1 MDAISTTT
9 VYAVGAPLIIV
20 AIALEAAVS
29 GWKHTNYY
37 ERSDTW
43 GTIGL
48 LFGNITMASVTQGV
62 VLSFSFY
69 VYQFSLVEINTLMPV
84 WAVWIL
90 TFLMI
95 DFTFYWY
102 HRASHRIRFLWA
114 IHMNHHS
121 SVEMNF
127 SVAFRQ
133 AWFGP
138 LSKIPFFAMLPL
150 VGFDPSITVIA
161 GVCATLWG
169 VVGHTQWV
177 GKLGYLDKVFNTPS
191 THRVH
196 HGINPEYIDKNYGN
210 LFIFWDRMFG
220 TYAEEKAAAVFGLVK
235 NLETNNPIT
244 ITFYTWR
251 EILRDIKQ
259 AQSLGE
265 VLGYCVGPPDWQPSR
280 VKLDR

>member
-1 MDAISTTT
+1 MEMISTTT
-9 VYAVGAPLIIV
+9 IYAVGAPLIII

-48 LFGNITMASVTQGV
+48 LFGNITMAAVTQGV

-69 VYQFSLVEINTLMPV
+69 LYQFRLVEINGLMPV
-84 WAVWIL
+84 WAIWIL

-150 VGFDPSITVIA
+150 VGFDPSITVVA

-210 LFIFWDRMFG
+210 LFIFWDRIFG
-220 TYAEEKAAAVFGLVK
+220 TYAEEKAPAVFGLVK

-244 ITFYTWR
+244 ITFHTWR
-251 EILRDIKQ
+251 KMLKDIKQ
-259 AQSLGE
+259 AQSLLE
-265 VLGYCVGPPDWQPSR
+265 VMGYCVGPPDWQPNR
-280 VKLDR
+280 VK

>member
-1 MDAISTTT
+1 MEMISTTT
-9 VYAVGAPLIIV
+9 IYAVGAPLIII

-29 GWKHTNYY
+29 GWENTNYY

-48 LFGNITMASVTQGV
+48 LFGNITMAAVTQGV

-69 VYQFSLVEINTLMPV
+69 LYQFRLVEINALIPV

-90 TFLMI
+90 TFLTI

-150 VGFDPSITVIA
+150 VGFDPSITVVA

-169 VVGHTQWV
+169 VVGHTQWI

-210 LFIFWDRMFG
+210 LFIIWDRIFG
-220 TYAEEKAAAVFGLVK
+220 TYAEEKAPAVFGLVK

-244 ITFYTWR
+244 ITFHTWR
-251 EILRDIKQ
+251 KMLKDIKQ
-259 AQSLGE
+259 AQSILE
-265 VLGYCVGPPDWQPSR
+265 VMGYCVGPPDWQPNR
-280 VKLDR
+280 VK

>member
-48 LFGNITMASVTQGV
+48 LFGNITMAAVTQGV
-62 VLSFSFY
+62 VLSLSFY
-69 VYQFSLVEINTLMPV
+69 LYQFSMVKINTLMPV

-150 VGFDPSITVIA
+150 VGFDPSITVVA

-265 VLGYCVGPPDWQPSR
+265 VLGYCVGPPDWQPNR
-280 VKLDR
+280 VK

>member
-1 MDAISTTT
+1 MISTTT
-9 VYAVGAPLIIV
+9 IYAVGAPLIII

-29 GWKHTNYY
+29 GWKNTNYY

-48 LFGNITMASVTQGV
+48 LFGNITMAAVTQGV

-69 VYQFSLVEINTLMPV
+69 LYQFRLVEINALIPV

-90 TFLMI
+90 TFLTI

-138 LSKIPFFAMLPL
+138 LSKIPFFAMLPS
-150 VGFDPSITVIA
+150 VGFDPSITVVA

-169 VVGHTQWV
+169 VVGHTQWI

-196 HGINPEYIDKNYGN
+196 HGINPEYIDKNYGS
-210 LFIFWDRMFG
+210 LFIFWDRIFG
-220 TYAEEKAAAVFGLVK
+220 TYAEEKAPAVFGLAK

-244 ITFYTWR
+244 ITFHTWR
-251 EILRDIKQ
+251 KMLKDVKQ
-259 AQSLGE
+259 AQSLLE
-265 VLGYCVGPPDWQPSR
+265 VVGYCVGPPDWQPNR
-280 VKLDR
+280 VK